1 LNSILFYFF
10 NFQQNRSKDDEA
22 TIIKDDE
29 EATLLPVSESQP
41 PPQQSTITST
51 GLKVLALLAF
61 QNCSKNLIMR
71 YAVQDKPDFLY
82 SAAVIGSEL
91 TKLSLSILYILLV
104 SQLFFF

>member
-1 LNSILFYFF
+1 MLKKRDKD
-10 NFQQNRSKDDEA
+10 NFSDP
-22 TIIKDDE
+22 IDE
-29 EATLLPVSESQP
+29 EASLIPLKGNDSP
-41 PPQQSTITST
+41 PPSQQSTITAT

-91 TKLSLSILYILLV
+91 TKLTLSVLYIILV
-104 SQLFFF
+104 SGVFIRINVIL